1 MIYQIE
7 FEASCKRR
15 GFCPSCGTRRMAD
28 SAALL
33 VDDILPRQPMRQ
45 WVLSVPFPLRFLFA
59 SNPKVMTRALA
70 IVYRTIATHLTRKA
84 GFTKTTAQTGA
95 VTLIQ
100 RFGSALNLNIHFHM
114 LFLDGVY
121 GNGPNVPPLQFRQVK
136 APSGI
141 ELTQLTHTIAT
152 RVGRYLERQGLL
164 ERDTGQPYLTS
175 EEIGRAHV

>member
-1 MIYQIE
+1 M
-7 FEASCKRR
+7 
-15 GFCPSCGTRRMAD
+15 TD
-28 SAALL
+28 SATLL
-33 VDDILPRQPMRQ
+33 VDEILPHQPMRQ

-59 SNPKVMTRALA
+59 RNPRIMTRALA
-70 IVYRTIATHLTRKA
+70 IVYRAIATHLTRKA
-84 GFTKTTAQTGA
+84 GFTKPTAQTGA

-121 GNGPNVPPLQFRQVK
+121 SSDSRPLRFRQTK

-164 ERDTGQPYLTS
+164 ERDNGQSLGLNTQ
-175 EEIGRAHV
+175 R